1 MRITNGG
8 YVLEENKNSSSK
20 TIIQVI
26 VSGGQV
32 NISTDNGT
40 VNANQNNETKMVE
53 KQIIIENKSNNY
65 NQNIAPGPNV
75 PSAPAGWMPAH
86 RYPHIGAVRMKYPDN
101 PKHPKQKY
109 MLTEKGRKILEK

>member
-53 KQIIIENKSNNY
+53 KQIIIEINLIIIIRIQMEKVES
-65 NQNIAPGPNV
+65 
-75 PSAPAGWMPAH
+75 
-86 RYPHIGAVRMKYPDN
+86 RM
-101 PKHPKQKY
+101 
-109 MLTEKGRKILEK
+109 MLLG

>member
-53 KQIIIENKSNNY
+53 KQIIIIENLIIIIRIQMEKVES
-65 NQNIAPGPNV
+65 
-75 PSAPAGWMPAH
+75 
-86 RYPHIGAVRMKYPDN
+86 RM
-101 PKHPKQKY
+101 
-109 MLTEKGRKILEK
+109 MLLG

>member
-65 NQNIAPGPNV
+65 NQNPNGKSRESDDATRV
-75 PSAPAGWMPAH
+75 ILSLI
-86 RYPHIGAVRMKYPDN
+86 HI
-101 PKHPKQKY
+101 
-109 MLTEKGRKILEK
+109 

>member
-32 NISTDNGT
+32 NISTDNGM

-53 KQIIIENKSNNY
+53 KQIIINLIIIIRIQMEKVES
-65 NQNIAPGPNV
+65 
-75 PSAPAGWMPAH
+75 
-86 RYPHIGAVRMKYPDN
+86 RM
-101 PKHPKQKY
+101 
-109 MLTEKGRKILEK
+109 MLLG

>member
-8 YVLEENKNSSSK
+8 YVLEENKDSSSK

-26 VSGGQV
+26 ISGEQV

-53 KQIIIENKSNNY
+53 KQIIIKNKSKNY
-65 NQNIAPGPNV
+65 NQNPNGK
-75 PSAPAGWMPAH
+75 SG
-86 RYPHIGAVRMKYPDN
+86 
-101 PKHPKQKY
+101 
-109 MLTEKGRKILEK
+109 